1 MASIIA
7 LFKNYVVVTANT
19 FIGNKSIIYSILYSI
34 TLHFQSIHRYHSI
47 TFNFFFL
54 RYFRMSPERFQHLLG
69 LVSPLITKKDTKMRA
84 AITAEERLA
93 VILRFLANGDSQ
105 QSLSFSFRMGKA
117 TVSKIVAETSE
128 AIYEVL
134 KNDFLATP
142 KTQEDWL
149 KIAEEFQKTWNMPH
163 VIGCID
169 GKHIR
174 IECPKLS
181 GTQVV
186 LTIIIKGF
194 SALY

>member
-1 MASIIA
+1 
-7 LFKNYVVVTANT
+7 
-19 FIGNKSIIYSILYSI
+19 
-34 TLHFQSIHRYHSI
+34 
-47 TFNFFFL
+47 
-54 RYFRMSPERFQHLLG
+54 MSPERFQHLLG

-93 VILRFLANGDSQ
+93 VILRFLANGDSR

-149 KIAEEFQKTWNMPH
+149 KIAEEFQKTWNMSH
-163 VIGCID
+163 VMASIF
-169 GKHIR
+169 
-174 IECPKLS
+174 ESNALNL
-181 GTQVV
+181 VV
-186 LTIIIKGF
+186 LRTIIIKGF